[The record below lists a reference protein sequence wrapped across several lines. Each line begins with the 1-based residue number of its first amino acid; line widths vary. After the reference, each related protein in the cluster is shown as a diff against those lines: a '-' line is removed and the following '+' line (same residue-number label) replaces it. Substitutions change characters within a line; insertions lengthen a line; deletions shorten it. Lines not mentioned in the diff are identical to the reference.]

1 MPCFTQNSQRT
12 LSILRQKQSVATQR
26 RRETMRHTDVFRIVE
41 RRGAEVECRVS
52 RKTYKEPQP
61 YFASKAIS
69 CNATTERDDVAYW
82 RIPHCR
88 TTRRG
93 SKWLLFTKMI
103 QRAKLLFCQKR
114 YYATQAMSRRTGHT
128 RGISRSARRVR
139 GSRMPFFTK
148 KKIKVFRHR
157 QDPPHRPD
165 RGRYRSARS
174 TPRRRRRTRGCTS
187 ARRCVEERSRHPVR
201 WL

>member
-1 MPCFTQNSQRT
+1 MQRKRCQDGRDIQEVFPVRRDECAEAECRVSRKT
-12 LSILRQKQSVATQR
+12 YKEPNHILRQKQSVATQR
-26 RRETMRHTDVFRIVE
+26 RRETMRHTGVFRIVE
-41 RRGAEVECRVS
+41 RRGAEANGC
-52 RKTYKEPQP
+52 
-61 YFASKAIS
+61 FSK
-69 CNATTERDDVAYW
+69 
-82 RIPHCR
+82 
-88 TTRRG
+88 
-93 SKWLLFTKMI
+93 KML
-103 QRAKLLFCQKR
+103 QRAKLLFRQKR

-139 GSRMPFFTK
+139 GSRMPFFTE
-148 KKIKVFRHR
+148 KKIRAFRHM
-157 QDPPHRPD
+157 QDPPHRPG

>member
-1 MPCFTQNSQRT
+1 MQRKRCRDGRAYKRYFTFGETSARKQN
-12 LSILRQKQSVATQR
+12 A
-26 RRETMRHTDVFRIVE
+26 VFH
-41 RRGAEVECRVS
+41 A
-52 RKTYKEPQP
+52 KLTTNPL